1 MGAAIADW
9 PSAGRFRVALAEFFC
24 EPQDVDGR
32 STSAIDDLRDYG
44 YLSRSELQVIARSPE
59 LERAWAARLAGDS
72 RTAQAEFEAA
82 SGSSREAVAAHAQA
96 MLLMYSTACPGEL
109 IASCS
114 QLAEHLCASPD
125 AAVRTAGIRALIG
138 AAEERGAGIEAL
150 CEAARRADDD
160 PELGV
165 TAAEAHLVI
174 ARWWCRRREKEQHK
188 LPEAEAFAGKA
199 IDEYSIVIS
208 RAVDT
213 SEPALQII
221 VQLALNEKTKLLMEQ
236 HNWSHAMTSSEQAV
250 ATPVP
255 PDAPALLRATIAE
268 AWVRRGVLLYDRNDT
283 TEGAVEV
290 LAELRRMFGNDP
302 SPLVQG
308 IVRRGHELEGL
319 ARHTHRHGGPYG
331 LTWFGPHINAR
342 SRGRGHQIW
351 GAKAWMLEAA
361 ILLIM
366 ALLGLWPVSR
376 RLFDA
381 VHTISDARERSLDTV
396 STAVF
401 VITAAA
407 MALAWLVLNTRR
419 LRHGE
424 SAQWRQ
430 LGVGLLAA
438 LALAGLIFAGVSITG
453 LFE

>member
-1 MGAAIADW
+1 VGWRSASCNASSISTRRQVEATVLQIADAQCAAWPPTGSDVPRQPLRETRARPRTEEPPTWAQIQIQMGAAIADW

-221 VQLALNEKTKLLMEQ
+221 VQLALNEKTKLLMERTY
-236 HNWSHAMTSSEQAV
+236 SK
-250 ATPVP
+250 
-255 PDAPALLRATIAE
+255 
-268 AWVRRGVLLYDRNDT
+268 
-283 TEGAVEV
+283 
-290 LAELRRMFGNDP
+290 
-302 SPLVQG
+302 
-308 IVRRGHELEGL
+308 IV
-319 ARHTHRHGGPYG
+319 
-331 LTWFGPHINAR
+331 W
-342 SRGRGHQIW
+342 
-351 GAKAWMLEAA
+351 LEA
-361 ILLIM
+361 
-366 ALLGLWPVSR
+366 GR
-376 RLFDA
+376 
-381 VHTISDARERSLDTV
+381 
-396 STAVF
+396 TAP
-401 VITAAA
+401 
-407 MALAWLVLNTRR
+407 TRANANR
-419 LRHGE
+419 
-424 SAQWRQ
+424 
-430 LGVGLLAA
+430 
-438 LALAGLIFAGVSITG
+438 ITG
-453 LFE
+453 LPNSYHGAA